1 MPCWIIELNNN
12 GLLETVILTRS
23 VPPSAGS
30 EAEGSG
36 FVGHVSFPD
45 EEQGVDVDP
54 NQQLHLPEP
63 VL

>member
-1 MPCWIIELNNN
+1 MTLM
-12 GLLETVILTRS
+12 TV
-23 VPPSAGS
+23 VPLCTGG

-36 FVGHVSFPD
+36 SVGHVSFSD
-45 EEQGVDVDP
+45 EEQGVDADP